1 MESTVIDL
9 RDGDDVFHGDPEYKF
24 LGIDSEWG
32 IDPGDLEQNGTLG
45 FLDIRGGDGNDQL
58 FGGALADIIDG
69 GDGIDFISGGEG
81 DDTLIGGPGSDLIA
95 GNTIVAPD
103 SLEFVT
109 RGGDSGLNDDFTLA
123 SILEVQAD
131 FAFDASLSEAESGDW
146 YLVKTP
152 QALNAFGETETALL
166 STEMITTTVLQ
177 DVGGVLEDTNDSL
190 EFFLFAAQNNGDDE
204 NLEVVP
210 VERFSG
216 VPEFYLLHVTNT
228 LVPDEFF
235 ALELDGAINNYV
247 SSANPFIVN
256 PPGADLVATEELTIE
271 ALIRPDDVGT
281 SAQRILDKSGE
292 YSLTVEIG
300 GTITAAFAQGDNASV
315 HSFTTTGTV
324 SASEW
329 THVAATYDPIAAS
342 TVRITIYIN
351 GVAESTD
358 VDTSGA
364 GNNLIGDLDSASNL
378 LTIGSGST
386 GTTFNYD
393 GLLDEVRV
401 WQTVRTVDEIRAND
415 TLELEG
421 TEAGLA
427 AYWTFNQVVG
437 NSDGLGDVS
446 VRATFPDSDD
456 LVLNGSAAI
465 ISNFGIDG
473 EDDGGGGD
481 DNPEVGETG
490 LLQPFG
496 AGEYRLDF
504 NGEVGVFTDVSP
516 ESAEVVLD
524 SSVLADSAKFVSLG
538 DINGDGLDDIIAS
551 VETTPHTV
559 TVPDEN
565 GNPVD
570 VDRYSARIHFG
581 GTDTVIDADSP
592 RLELPAPLFEP
603 DANGALSVISSP
615 GDLDGDGVDDIVVAV
630 THVAGF
636 SAPDDAGVYI
646 LFGINQDLPADIGD
660 LGLSLDV
667 VRDRDI
673 AIGGFT
679 DPVLV
684 GNGGDLNADGISDLV
699 IVEQVDA
706 GDDVAYVFE
715 GRDRTAWVD
724 ASSAVSF
731 RFDDQAEF
739 DAFVDTN
746 SNSSIQSATGANL
759 FHFADPA
766 DGRNPDNPANL
777 NAGVSDSGSIYFGTG
792 EGPLIQGNYDVGVV
806 QGRIESKSI
815 GLTGELTLSFNYLMD
830 VESGATYDRALVQV
844 DAGAGF
850 QTVAD
855 NFSLNNLTRDTNG
868 QWASFSVDISS
879 AIGGDQPDQ
888 DTVANFTTVGSALF
902 FSADD
907 GNGDTSLWKL
917 SGSSAV
923 KMTLTGAEADANPTQ
938 PVESG
943 GALFFVAD
951 TATGTTLFRLAN
963 GATTAT
969 VVDATLSGLTE
980 LTDVEGRLFFVA
992 SDETDGTELRYVK
1005 DDFSVGTLDLDSGT
1019 DDSNPSQLTSVGVAD
1034 LLYMVA
1040 NDGSG
1045 ETLHKVRLTNQAT
1058 ATFSTFEFAVSS
1070 IQADSL
1076 AFVDGA
1082 GNGTLYLVADDGVH
1096 GDELL
1101 QFTDAQNT
1109 STTGL
1114 SDPAAVPYIE
1124 LSAANDAASFGAS
1137 SVFSANGTE
1146 VWRLDATGLTQ
1157 LTGFTGTPGNF
1168 TGSNNEVYFTANN
1181 DVWRATGGALTQ
1193 VNGAVGG
1200 SAASEVTVVNGNL
1213 FFEQGGQ
1220 LWRGT
1225 DTTVTEVLDAGASF
1239 MSVNSIVAVS
1249 TTEVFVIGE
1258 TDAGNDELFRIPTG
1272 SNAATAVTGFSGLPT
1287 AIVATDSAATF
1298 TAGGNVYRVDA
1309 GSTTA
1314 AAVDFTSQAGDL
1326 TQQAAVVD
1334 GTTFFTRGSE
1344 IWKTDGSADGSGTVQ
1359 ITGFGTSAD
1368 FTTISQ
1374 FTVVD
1379 DGVAE
1384 RLYFSMDPTGGTGTQ
1399 LYTLVADDTT
1409 VAVADAI
1416 AIDDLT
1422 VVGSTLFYTTGSGAS
1437 LKFIDTDGTDTPT
1450 TVASLPGGTY
1460 SELAA
1465 RSNELFFLADAGD
1478 LITRDV
1484 FEVAEN
1490 GTLNATER
1498 LDSSSTTV
1506 AALADTVRTVG
1517 TNVFIT
1523 ATTVEHQQ
1531 FSIEATAGT
1540 YNLDSSGTNS
1550 GVLNFN
1556 ATDAQVEAAL
1566 AALFSDVVVERT
1578 VASDLRT
1585 YDLFFYGET
1594 GDLANLTVED
1604 IDLTPSGSG
1613 ITQPTE
1619 TQKGG
1624 QTELWTSTGGVAVQ
1638 MGGLFTVTPAEV
1650 VAADN
1655 EIYYRTAGNTVYRVS
1670 STGAETEIKAA
1681 GASAVS
1687 QMVVQGDHLYYRV
1700 GTTQLFQVQDADTT
1714 PDLVTTTGTVDN
1726 LTVSG
1731 VALFF
1736 TDGGTLRRIENSAP
1750 ETAVEVLDDGS
1761 VSFAGSI
1768 TSFAELVNG
1777 DDLWFS
1783 EGTSNELWSVD
1794 DNAGGATITSTAINE
1809 QVQLA
1814 GIVDEA
1820 ADADTAL
1827 DKKTFFT
1834 LTNGELW
1841 QFDHGDALGLEL
1853 TGSFADD
1860 DASQLTAVG
1869 NNLFFVADDAV
1880 SGTQNRLWQINASG
1894 AFTEITGALP
1904 ATSIGELT
1912 EAGGDLFY
1920 VVDGDTLRKQVSGG
1934 TTTTTL
1940 VNDNNAISMLTEVN
1954 GEIQFRHNDG
1964 HSIEV
1969 WTANGTA
1976 EPVMDG
1982 SAPIIDNHDDL
1993 TAVGAANAQVLYF
2006 TATDNANG
2014 NELWEID
2021 GSGRL
2026 KAVNVNTTGNSS
2038 PAELLDI
2045 GGELFFV
2052 ATDDG
2057 TRRNVFNY
2065 DGTTVTDLTG
2075 NFFTIADGPQ
2085 SLTESNGILFFSAA
2099 EDDTA
2104 SGRELWKIVSPTGT
2118 PVLTEIEIDT
2128 RATGSAP
2135 QNLVDVSNTLFFS
2148 ANDGSG
2154 AEIWSSDGGAVG
2166 AGTDPAFSGP
2176 GSVVVAFDF
2185 ASFDGVLNAGE
2196 GWYIDDILIG
2206 SDLELSDADNVI
2218 DLGVEII
2225 SVAGL
2230 GDFDGADATP
2240 IDDLGLL
2247 TDAADELQVISG
2259 DASLAASI
2267 TSGDVTVDIA
2277 GGAGVT
2283 ANHKLSAAGD
2293 VDGDG
2298 TTDALISG
2306 PDITDDTWLV
2316 HNKGDTQLRG
2326 TGALM
2331 TALGDVDGDGR
2342 SDLGLVSTE
2351 TSPTIGED
2359 GELLE
2364 HQVGHLFLG
2373 RDIGDLTEILNLGT
2387 FGDPDLVIEPEQ
2399 PDYVSVGGS
2408 FVRPLVFEGVGDV
2421 GVSPLSGVTVFGDL
2435 TGTGVAGQALIAAS
2449 GTVEV
2454 LVAFPA
2460 SASDTDTT
2468 YTISLQG
2475 GGVLREAHV
2484 NQRLAPAGKIVGST
2498 HYHSLGTVSLPAGGV
2513 LEVKTDGA
2521 ILNTGGALDA
2531 QDVVV
2536 VSHNADFGL
2545 AEAFGSQVNVFLGHP
2560 IVANPLV
2567 TETEET
2573 PEAYIFDLAPPF
2585 ISPTFNTGVDGL
2597 ILPGTHQ
2604 QVSID
2609 TEPTIAAGSVS
2620 GPVDTEVELFTAGLS
2635 GELSSLDV
2643 RIRLDSATAT
2653 SDNLSATLTS
2663 PSGIVVTLF
2672 SDIDASA
2679 GLDVTFTDDSG
2690 RLIADAVAG
2699 EFVGTLRPEQSLS
2712 DFVGENPDG
2721 VWILT
2726 FSNDDRDQGAVLAE
2740 AALGISVVSDL
2751 TALDPDAL
2759 NALEAPALEGERA
2772 GDELSAV
2779 QNIGDFSGDGVDDLL
2794 VSGNGAHYVIF
2805 GPLNLDDI
2813 GDVEKFADLVI
2824 DAAAVGDPADLMG
2837 NINGDTYNDLVFVRH
2852 DVSSNDSFVTVFF
2865 GGVSDAVEAV
2875 VSTNGDRNRLLT
2887 SADADRAFTVDL
2899 DNLVTGSLDTG
2910 FSTAVLNYDGITDVG
2925 YQDSLSVTD
2934 PTPTLNTALTG
2945 AGVDFQFGDAILSGV
2960 LIGQDATN
2968 PVPVTSDGVLTI
2980 TARLDLAAAPNE
2992 FLTIDAEG
3000 VFSTVLFKNDGK
3012 QGGVVTD
3019 TIEISKEDLLQ
3030 LADDGNITF
3039 TVTAGNQVNHLWFT
3053 DFLSLELTYNE
3064 VERDDLLV
3072 MSDSGGY
3079 VISGA
3084 DITNGKWDPLDDLTN
3099 FEAGDAFNADGDEFT
3114 TRIIVS
3120 NGSADIQTTVAGD
3133 LNGDGLDDTLFTDRD
3148 TGAVHLL
3155 LGETPSSAARTLDF
3169 DNRVFRG
3176 DDIQST
3182 VGLGDLNRDGYDEFA
3197 ALRSVED
3204 GVSSEGGVLVF
3215 FGSETLTVGE
3225 NIIEPDDFSNG
3236 TVLNEVSTLVTFSQV
3251 GSDGETSTGDAIAQN
3266 STFTDSNGGTN
3277 RVIGSTNL
3285 GTAGWVDTG
3294 TRFRG
3299 RLCDRSVS
3307 GEHRGRQ
3314 RRLLRRITPAR
3325 LRRRRQ
3331 LAGERYC
3338 RRLGRRQLAEPDH
3351 HPRRRGHRV
3360 RALRG
3365 HRRPLLTTRRFP
3377 LPPRHQSG
3385 PRHSPGGTGG
3395 PRHGSLGRIGP
3406 VGHRR

>member
-1 MESTVIDL
+1 M
-9 RDGDDVFHGDPEYKF
+9 
-24 LGIDSEWG
+24 
-32 IDPGDLEQNGTLG
+32 
-45 FLDIRGGDGNDQL
+45 
-58 FGGALADIIDG
+58 
-69 GDGIDFISGGEG
+69 
-81 DDTLIGGPGSDLIA
+81 
-95 GNTIVAPD
+95 
-103 SLEFVT
+103 
-109 RGGDSGLNDDFTLA
+109 
-123 SILEVQAD
+123 
-131 FAFDASLSEAESGDW
+131 
-146 YLVKTP
+146 
-152 QALNAFGETETALL
+152 
-166 STEMITTTVLQ
+166 
-177 DVGGVLEDTNDSL
+177 
-190 EFFLFAAQNNGDDE
+190 
-204 NLEVVP
+204 
-210 VERFSG
+210 
-216 VPEFYLLHVTNT
+216 
-228 LVPDEFF
+228 
-235 ALELDGAINNYV
+235 
-247 SSANPFIVN
+247 
-256 PPGADLVATEELTIE
+256 
-271 ALIRPDDVGT
+271 
-281 SAQRILDKSGE
+281 
-292 YSLTVEIG
+292 
-300 GTITAAFAQGDNASV
+300 
-315 HSFTTTGTV
+315 
-324 SASEW
+324 
-329 THVAATYDPIAAS
+329 
-342 TVRITIYIN
+342 
-351 GVAESTD
+351 
-358 VDTSGA
+358 
-364 GNNLIGDLDSASNL
+364 
-378 LTIGSGST
+378 
-386 GTTFNYD
+386 
-393 GLLDEVRV
+393 
-401 WQTVRTVDEIRAND
+401 
-415 TLELEG
+415 
-421 TEAGLA
+421 
-427 AYWTFNQVVG
+427 
-437 NSDGLGDVS
+437 
-446 VRATFPDSDD
+446 
-456 LVLNGSAAI
+456 
-465 ISNFGIDG
+465 
-473 EDDGGGGD
+473 
-481 DNPEVGETG
+481 
-490 LLQPFG
+490 
-496 AGEYRLDF
+496 
-504 NGEVGVFTDVSP
+504 
-516 ESAEVVLD
+516 
-524 SSVLADSAKFVSLG
+524 
-538 DINGDGLDDIIAS
+538 
-551 VETTPHTV
+551 
-559 TVPDEN
+559 
-565 GNPVD
+565 
-570 VDRYSARIHFG
+570 
-581 GTDTVIDADSP
+581 
-592 RLELPAPLFEP
+592 
-603 DANGALSVISSP
+603 
-615 GDLDGDGVDDIVVAV
+615 
-630 THVAGF
+630 
-636 SAPDDAGVYI
+636 
-646 LFGINQDLPADIGD
+646 
-660 LGLSLDV
+660 
-667 VRDRDI
+667 
-673 AIGGFT
+673 
-679 DPVLV
+679 
-684 GNGGDLNADGISDLV
+684 
-699 IVEQVDA
+699 
-706 GDDVAYVFE
+706 
-715 GRDRTAWVD
+715 
-724 ASSAVSF
+724 
-731 RFDDQAEF
+731 
-739 DAFVDTN
+739 
-746 SNSSIQSATGANL
+746 
-759 FHFADPA
+759 
-766 DGRNPDNPANL
+766 
-777 NAGVSDSGSIYFGTG
+777 
-792 EGPLIQGNYDVGVV
+792 
-806 QGRIESKSI
+806 
-815 GLTGELTLSFNYLMD
+815 
-830 VESGATYDRALVQV
+830 
-844 DAGAGF
+844 
-850 QTVAD
+850 
-855 NFSLNNLTRDTNG
+855 
-868 QWASFSVDISS
+868 
-879 AIGGDQPDQ
+879 
-888 DTVANFTTVGSALF
+888 
-902 FSADD
+902 
-907 GNGDTSLWKL
+907 
-917 SGSSAV
+917 
-923 KMTLTGAEADANPTQ
+923 
-938 PVESG
+938 
-943 GALFFVAD
+943 
-951 TATGTTLFRLAN
+951 
-963 GATTAT
+963 
-969 VVDATLSGLTE
+969 
-980 LTDVEGRLFFVA
+980 
-992 SDETDGTELRYVK
+992 
-1005 DDFSVGTLDLDSGT
+1005 
-1019 DDSNPSQLTSVGVAD
+1019 
-1034 LLYMVA
+1034 
-1040 NDGSG
+1040 
-1045 ETLHKVRLTNQAT
+1045 
-1058 ATFSTFEFAVSS
+1058 
-1070 IQADSL
+1070 
-1076 AFVDGA
+1076 
-1082 GNGTLYLVADDGVH
+1082 
-1096 GDELL
+1096 
-1101 QFTDAQNT
+1101 
-1109 STTGL
+1109 
-1114 SDPAAVPYIE
+1114 
-1124 LSAANDAASFGAS
+1124 
-1137 SVFSANGTE
+1137 
-1146 VWRLDATGLTQ
+1146 
-1157 LTGFTGTPGNF
+1157 
-1168 TGSNNEVYFTANN
+1168 
-1181 DVWRATGGALTQ
+1181 
-1193 VNGAVGG
+1193 
-1200 SAASEVTVVNGNL
+1200 
-1213 FFEQGGQ
+1213 
-1220 LWRGT
+1220 
-1225 DTTVTEVLDAGASF
+1225 
-1239 MSVNSIVAVS
+1239 
-1249 TTEVFVIGE
+1249 
-1258 TDAGNDELFRIPTG
+1258 
-1272 SNAATAVTGFSGLPT
+1272 
-1287 AIVATDSAATF
+1287 
-1298 TAGGNVYRVDA
+1298 
-1309 GSTTA
+1309 
-1314 AAVDFTSQAGDL
+1314 
-1326 TQQAAVVD
+1326 
-1334 GTTFFTRGSE
+1334 
-1344 IWKTDGSADGSGTVQ
+1344 
-1359 ITGFGTSAD
+1359 
-1368 FTTISQ
+1368 
-1374 FTVVD
+1374 
-1379 DGVAE
+1379 
-1384 RLYFSMDPTGGTGTQ
+1384 
-1399 LYTLVADDTT
+1399 
-1409 VAVADAI
+1409 
-1416 AIDDLT
+1416 
-1422 VVGSTLFYTTGSGAS
+1422 
-1437 LKFIDTDGTDTPT
+1437 
-1450 TVASLPGGTY
+1450 
-1460 SELAA
+1460 
-1465 RSNELFFLADAGD
+1465 
-1478 LITRDV
+1478 
-1484 FEVAEN
+1484 
-1490 GTLNATER
+1490 
-1498 LDSSSTTV
+1498 
-1506 AALADTVRTVG
+1506 
-1517 TNVFIT
+1517 
-1523 ATTVEHQQ
+1523 
-1531 FSIEATAGT
+1531 
-1540 YNLDSSGTNS
+1540 
-1550 GVLNFN
+1550 
-1556 ATDAQVEAAL
+1556 
-1566 AALFSDVVVERT
+1566 
-1578 VASDLRT
+1578 
-1585 YDLFFYGET
+1585 
-1594 GDLANLTVED
+1594 
-1604 IDLTPSGSG
+1604 
-1613 ITQPTE
+1613 
-1619 TQKGG
+1619 
-1624 QTELWTSTGGVAVQ
+1624 
-1638 MGGLFTVTPAEV
+1638 
-1650 VAADN
+1650 
-1655 EIYYRTAGNTVYRVS
+1655 
-1670 STGAETEIKAA
+1670 
-1681 GASAVS
+1681 
-1687 QMVVQGDHLYYRV
+1687 
-1700 GTTQLFQVQDADTT
+1700 
-1714 PDLVTTTGTVDN
+1714 
-1726 LTVSG
+1726 
-1731 VALFF
+1731 
-1736 TDGGTLRRIENSAP
+1736 
-1750 ETAVEVLDDGS
+1750 
-1761 VSFAGSI
+1761 
-1768 TSFAELVNG
+1768 
-1777 DDLWFS
+1777 
-1783 EGTSNELWSVD
+1783 
-1794 DNAGGATITSTAINE
+1794 
-1809 QVQLA
+1809 QLA

-1964 HSIEV
+1964 HSIEL

-2026 KAVNVNTTGNSS
+2026 KAVDVNTTGNSS

-2128 RATGSAP
+2128 SATGSAP

-2387 FGDPDLVIEPEQ
+2387 FRDPDLVIEPEQ

-2620 GPVDTEVELFTAGLS
+2620 GPVDTEVELFTADLS

-2805 GPLNLDDI
+2805 GPLNLDEI

-3294 TRFRG
+3294 TRFRADFATGAYQVSIEAGSDDSFDASRLRAFDADGNLLESVTAAVSGAGNWQNLTITRDVADIAYVLYAGTGGHFSPLDDFRFHLGINPDLVIRQEAPEALGTDLSVESVLSATAGDFNDDG
-3299 RLCDRSVS
+3299 RLDLAIGRASTTLKDGSGNTLDQEINGQVYVFWSAGERGDELLLSQADVVLTGTNELDQFGVLPANARIDANQDGADDLIIGAPGAEGLLGGVKQDAGKLHFVYGSPVQLELAAEEDIFVLANRTFTGSGDFLADLGTGQPDIFELADLNGDFVDDFALQDGEFEKWYRFTTLGDGQAGNAVRLSPAFGAPTAIVSTFDNGASGVIDVNGSNGAMEFDLGIFQGIVIEDGDIAAGTLLLAYDDAIAGNLQVRLVTGEGDGSISGDNVATSTLIDTIAFSSGSGLLEVDLTSTLLNELAVGHTRITLQFVATSGSLDVFSSSADERTRIDVDTSGGPGVLMDVLDADGRRVAEATSVLDMRNLDAGTYHLHVYRPDRTGWRRSRFPDRDRGADPGLQS
-3307 GEHRGRQ
+3307 RRLRPRRPIRRRGRGHSGRQ
-3314 RRLLRRITPAR
+3314 RRTR
-3325 LRRRRQ
+3325 
-3331 LAGERYC
+3331 
-3338 RRLGRRQLAEPDH
+3338 PD
-3351 HPRRRGHRV
+3351 V
-3360 RALRG
+3360 R
-3365 HRRPLLTTRRFP
+3365 
-3377 LPPRHQSG
+3377 
-3385 PRHSPGGTGG
+3385 
-3395 PRHGSLGRIGP
+3395 
-3406 VGHRR
+3406 